1 MIAKK
6 IDPKRNLLLAALQP
20 IEFTR
25 LLPFLELVEMPVGYV
40 IYESGQTLD
49 HVYFPINAVIA
60 LLHVMKNGSVAESA
74 VVGNEGLVGISLLM
88 GGGSTPS
95 RAVVQIMGYG
105 FRLSAEVVKQEFD
118 KGGPML
124 RLILRYAQALI
135 TQMAQSAVCNRHHSI
150 DQQLSRFLL
159 VNLDRL
165 DHGEIAMTQESI
177 SNKLG
182 VRREGITAAASKL
195 QKMNILKYSRGK
207 IIVLDRTALEHCSCE
222 CYALVKLEYDRL
234 LPQAEIG

>member
-177 SNKLG
+177 SNMLG